1 MSSRIFQS
9 VIVQMKEA
17 TDRCLG
23 VIDDQGFVVA
33 CSELSMIGSRVDELP
48 DINGDARTR
57 CMWRA
62 TGHSNSWKP

>member
-48 DINGDARTR
+48 DIN
-57 CMWRA
+57 
-62 TGHSNSWKP
+62 